1 MALISKQIVRHI
13 EGELRSYP
21 QKIKMVKE
29 QRDEII
35 LGSHYPDVSV
45 SGGELSNTTQSKGM
59 RLAQLETGWPELI
72 SQALEI
78 MPMEYSLLLKY
89 TYFENKNYDRSS
101 EALHVSKTLYYAW
114 KENAILMIAFMAA
127 QKGLM
132 KERISS

>member
-21 QKIKMVKE
+21 QKIRMVKE

-45 SGGELSNTTQSKGM
+45 SGGKLSNTTQSKGM

-72 SQALEI
+72 QYALEMI
-78 MPMEYSLLLKY
+78 PHEQHLLIKY
-89 TYFENKNYDRSS
+89 RYFEGKSREVVADK
-101 EALHVSKTLYYAW
+101 LHVSLRHYYAW
-114 KENAILMIAFMAA
+114 REDLIFTLVLMATK
-127 QKGLM
+127 KGM
-132 KERISS
+132 INPFD